1 MTAHGPSAPADPRA
15 AVDAVLPTVIGR
27 SELEG
32 PVLLLG
38 GDGWTMSVLG
48 TWRWTTPAGAVVDEQ
63 SPEVADEIW
72 NLTGET
78 ITSASW
84 SRPTD
89 YGLDPSLHL
98 RSGGR
103 IDVVSDAS
111 FDTWQISLPDTVLVG
126 PLVDGAD

>member
-1 MTAHGPSAPADPRA
+1 MTAHGAAPTDARA
-15 AVDAVLPTVIGR
+15 AVAAVLPTVIGR
-27 SELEG
+27 SALEG

-48 TWRWTTPAGAVVDEQ
+48 TWQWTSAAGAVVDQQ
-63 SPEVADEIW
+63 SAEVADDIW

-78 ITSASW
+78 ITSVSW
-84 SRPTD
+84 SCPTE

-98 RSGGR
+98 RAGGR

-111 FDTWQISLPDTVLVG
+111 FDTWQINLPDIVLVG
-126 PLVDGAD
+126 PLVA